1 MLKFGSRSY
10 SDSNVLILICVQLA
24 TRKVYNRKTGEMED
38 RQCVWVQTAMS
49 REKYE
54 EEANQRSV
62 QLKQISKDPSEAQIK
77 EASMRVAS
85 FVSHDCESD
94 FLSSAKLYDFQDD
107 WTNFTDVGGPNCTAA
122 KARRKGNNK
131 AKGNTKLVD
140 VTQLRTKFTVKI
152 STVAKTAGT
161 YLKEAHAFFE
171 KYQESEKELFDKF
184 NSVLENDTKFLF
196 FGASANR
203 GPGTRADSGG

>member
-1 MLKFGSRSY
+1 
-10 SDSNVLILICVQLA
+10 
-24 TRKVYNRKTGEMED
+24 
-38 RQCVWVQTAMS
+38 MS

-62 QLKQISKDPSEAQIK
+62 QLKQISKDPSESQIK

-107 WTNFTDVGGPNCTAA
+107 WTNFTEAGGPNCTAS
-122 KARRKGNNK
+122 KARRKGTNNK
-131 AKGNTKLVD
+131 KGNTKLVD

-161 YLKEAHAFFE
+161 NIKEAQLFFE
-171 KYQESEKELFDKF
+171 KYKESEKELFDKF
-184 NSVLENDTKFLF
+184 NSLLENDTNTKYVVRSTYVRSLCF
-196 FGASANR
+196 FGASGKCKLQTGDR
-203 GPGTRADSGG
+203 GPGRII

>member
-1 MLKFGSRSY
+1 
-10 SDSNVLILICVQLA
+10 
-24 TRKVYNRKTGEMED
+24 
-38 RQCVWVQTAMS
+38 MS

-62 QLKQISKDPSEAQIK
+62 QLKQISKDPSESQIK
-77 EASMRVAS
+77 EASMRVPS

-107 WTNFTDVGGPNCTAA
+107 WTNFTEAGGPNCTAS
-122 KARRKGNNK
+122 KARRKGTNNK
-131 AKGNTKLVD
+131 KGNTKLVD

-161 YLKEAHAFFE
+161 NIKEALLFFE
-171 KYQESEKELFDKF
+171 KYKESEKELFDKF
-184 NSVLENDTKFLF
+184 NSLLENDTNTKYVVCSTYVRSTKSLF
-196 FGASANR
+196 FLVQVASANCK
-203 GPGTRADSGG
+203 PGTGADNLILSQSHFHFQLSNLQLPFPIFQSSNSII